1 MSEIYDAPE
10 SPRITRAVQWL
21 LALNIG
27 VYFLQL
33 TLFGSDAVYSAL
45 ALDPVRFPT
54 AWWTVGTYMFVHA
67 WLAHLAFNM
76 LTLWMF
82 GPRLEQEWGTRSFVQ
97 FYLWCGLGGAIAH
110 LVFAQHS
117 AVIGASG
124 AISGVLV
131 AYALRWP
138 DEEVYLFG
146 VIPMKSRWLVAA
158 LLAMNIIFALSPSSR
173 IDWTA
178 HVGGMAFGW
187 IFLKLYSVG
196 GINRVR
202 GWVSSIPDESEDM
215 PRAVPRNRAPMRD
228 RGAGGGGGV
237 GGGGSV
243 DEVVARSNAIVLR
256 ESKSLQHV
264 PKQETPKEY
273 AARVNRVLDKIS
285 QQGIGS
291 LTREERRLLEDM
303 SRKLRDQ

>member
-1 MSEIYDAPE
+1 
-10 SPRITRAVQWL
+10 L

-33 TLFGSDAVYSAL
+33 TLFGQDAIYSAL
-45 ALDPVRFPT
+45 ALDPARFPE
-54 AWWTVGTYMFVHA
+54 AWWTVVTYMFVHA
-67 WLAHLAFNM
+67 WLAHIAFNM
-76 LTLWMF
+76 FTLWMF
-82 GPRLEQEWGTRSFVQ
+82 GPRLERVWGSRTFLQ

-110 LVFAQHS
+110 LIFARHT

-146 VIPMKSRWLVAA
+146 VIPMKSRWLIAA
-158 LLAMNIIFALSPSSR
+158 MIGMNIIFALSPSSG

-187 IFLKLYSVG
+187 LVLKLSSIG
-196 GINRVR
+196 GLTRVR
-202 GWVSSIPDESEDM
+202 GWVSSVPEESEDM
-215 PRAVPRNRAPMRD
+215 PRAVPRKRPPMQDRA
-228 RGAGGGGGV
+228 RG
-237 GGGGSV
+237 V

-256 ESKSLQHV
+256 ESKPLQHV
-264 PKQETPKEY
+264 PRQESTKEY
-273 AARVNRVLDKIS
+273 AARVNSVLDKIS
-285 QQGIGS
+285 QQGIDS
-291 LTREERRLLEDM
+291 LTRDERRLLEEM
-303 SRKLRDQ
+303 SRKLRDE

>member
-1 MSEIYDAPE
+1 MSELYEASE

-33 TLFGSDAVYSAL
+33 TLFGQDAIYSAL
-45 ALDPVRFPT
+45 ALDPTQFPG
-54 AWWTVGTYMFVHA
+54 AWWTVVTYMFVHA

-76 LTLWMF
+76 FTLWMF
-82 GPRLEQEWGTRSFVQ
+82 GPRLEQVWGTRTFVQ

-110 LVFAQHS
+110 LIFAQHTT
-117 AVIGASG
+117 VIGASG

-146 VIPMKSRWLVAA
+146 VIPMKSKWLIAA
-158 LLAMNIIFALSPSSR
+158 MIGMNIIFALSPSSG

-187 IFLKLYSVG
+187 VFLKVSSLG
-196 GINRVR
+196 GLTRVR
-202 GWVSSIPDESEDM
+202 GWVSAAPEESEDM
-215 PRAVPRNRAPMRD
+215 PRAVPRNRSPMRD
-228 RGAGGGGGV
+228 QARG
-237 GGGGSV
+237 V
-243 DEVVARSNAIVLR
+243 DEVVARSNAVVLR
-256 ESKSLQHV
+256 ESKPLQHV
-264 PKQETPKEY
+264 PRQESPKEY

-285 QQGIGS
+285 QQGIDS
-291 LTREERRLLEDM
+291 LTRDERRLLEEM
-303 SRKLRDQ
+303 SRKLRDE

>member
-1 MSEIYDAPE
+1 MSELYDTPE
-10 SPRITRAVQWL
+10 SPRMTPAVQWL

-33 TLFGSDAVYSAL
+33 TLFGQDAVYSAL
-45 ALDPVRFPT
+45 ALDPAHFP
-54 AWWTVGTYMFVHA
+54 AFWWTVATYMFVHA

-76 LTLWMF
+76 FTLWMF
-82 GPRLEQEWGTRSFVQ
+82 GPRLEHEWGTRTFVW

-110 LVFAQHS
+110 LLFAQHS
-117 AVIGASG
+117 TVIGASG

-146 VIPMKSRWLVAA
+146 VIPMRSRWLVAA
-158 LLAMNIIFALSPSSR
+158 LLGMNIIFALSPSSR

-196 GINRVR
+196 GISRVR
-202 GWVSSIPDESEDM
+202 GWVSAAPDESEDM
-215 PRAVPRNRAPMRD
+215 PRAVPRGRPPMRD
-228 RGAGGGGGV
+228 RV
-237 GGGGSV
+237 GSV
-243 DEVVARSNAIVLR
+243 DEVVARSNAVVLR
-256 ESKSLQHV
+256 ESKPLEHG
-264 PKQETPKEY
+264 PRHETPKEY

-285 QQGIGS
+285 QQGITS
-291 LTREERRLLEDM
+291 LTGDERRLLEEM
-303 SRKLRDQ
+303 SRRLRDE

>member
-1 MSEIYDAPE
+1 MSELYDTPE
-10 SPRITRAVQWL
+10 SPRMTRAVQWL

-33 TLFGSDAVYSAL
+33 TLFGPDAVYSAL
-45 ALDPVRFPT
+45 ALDPARFPAT
-54 AWWTVGTYMFVHA
+54 WWTVVTYMFVHA

-76 LTLWMF
+76 FTLWMF
-82 GPRLEQEWGTRSFVQ
+82 GPRLEHEWGTRTFVW

-117 AVIGASG
+117 SVVGASG

-146 VIPMKSRWLVAA
+146 VIPMRSRWLIAA
-158 LLAMNIIFALSPSSR
+158 MLAMNIIFALSPGSR

-178 HVGGMAFGW
+178 HIGGMAFGW
-187 IFLKLYSVG
+187 IFLRLYSMG

-202 GWVSSIPDESEDM
+202 GWVSAVPDESEDM
-215 PRAVPRNRAPMRD
+215 PRAVPRGRPPMRD
-228 RGAGGGGGV
+228 RAGG
-237 GGGGSV
+237 V
-243 DEVVARSNAIVLR
+243 DEVVARSNAIILR
-256 ESKSLQHV
+256 ESKPVQQV
-264 PKQETPKEY
+264 PRQETTKEY
-273 AARVNRVLDKIS
+273 AAKVNRVLDKIS
-285 QQGIGS
+285 QLGIES
-291 LTREERRLLEDM
+291 LTRDERRLLEEM
-303 SRKLRDQ
+303 SRKLRDE

>member
-1 MSEIYDAPE
+1 MSEPYEAPE
-10 SPRITRAVQWL
+10 SPRMTRAVQWL

-33 TLFGSDAVYSAL
+33 TLFAPDSVYSAL
-45 ALDPVRFPT
+45 ALDPARFPSN
-54 AWWTVGTYMFVHA
+54 WWTALTYMFVHA

-76 LTLWMF
+76 FTLWMF
-82 GPRLEQEWGTRSFVQ
+82 GPRLEQLWGTRSFVQ

-110 LVFAQHS
+110 LIFAQHT

-146 VIPMKSRWLVAA
+146 VIPMKSRWLIAA
-158 LLAMNIIFALSPSSR
+158 MIGMNVIFALSPGSG

-187 IFLKLYSVG
+187 IFLKLSSLG
-196 GINRVR
+196 GLTRVK
-202 GWVSSIPDESEDM
+202 GWVSAAPEESEDM
-215 PRAVPRNRAPMRD
+215 PRAVPRNRSPMRD
-228 RGAGGGGGV
+228 QARG
-237 GGGGSV
+237 V
-243 DEVVARSNAIVLR
+243 DEVVARSNAVVLR
-256 ESKSLQHV
+256 ESRPLQHV
-264 PKQETPKEY
+264 PKQESPKEY
-273 AARVNRVLDKIS
+273 TARVNRVLDKIS
-285 QQGIGS
+285 QQGIDS
-291 LTREERRLLEDM
+291 LSRDERRLLEEM
-303 SRKLRDQ
+303 SQKLRDE

>member
-1 MSEIYDAPE
+1 MSEMYDATE
-10 SPRITRAVQWL
+10 SSPRMTRAVQWL
-21 LALNIG
+21 LAMNIG
-27 VYFLQL
+27 IYFLQL

-45 ALDPVRFPT
+45 ALDPARFPS
-54 AWWTVGTYMFVHA
+54 AWWTIGTYMFVHA

-76 LTLWMF
+76 FTLWMF
-82 GPRLEQEWGTRSFVQ
+82 GPRLEQEWGTRTFVQ
-97 FYLWCGLGGAIAH
+97 FYLWCGLGGAVAH
-110 LVFAQHS
+110 LLFAQHS
-117 AVIGASG
+117 SVIGASG

-158 LLAMNIIFALSPSSR
+158 MLAMNIIFALSPSSR

-187 IFLKLYSVG
+187 IFLKLYAVG

-202 GWVSSIPDESEDM
+202 GWVSAVPDDSEDM

-228 RGAGGGGGV
+228 RSAG
-237 GGGGSV
+237 V
-243 DEVVARSNAIVLR
+243 DEVVSRSNAVVLR
-256 ESKSLQHV
+256 ESKSVQHV

-285 QQGIGS
+285 QQGMAS
-291 LTREERRLLEDM
+291 LTRDERRLLEDM

>member
-1 MSEIYDAPE
+1 MSELYDASE
-10 SPRITRAVQWL
+10 SPRMTRAVQWL

-45 ALDPVRFPT
+45 ALDPARFP
-54 AWWTVGTYMFVHA
+54 ANWWTLVTYMFVHA

-76 LTLWMF
+76 FTLWMF
-82 GPRLEQEWGTRSFVQ
+82 GPRLEHEWGTRTFVW
-97 FYLWCGLGGAIAH
+97 FYLFCGVGGAITH

-146 VIPMKSRWLVAA
+146 VIPMRSRWLILAM
-158 LLAMNIIFALSPSSR
+158 LAMNLIFALSPNSR

-187 IFLKLYSVG
+187 IFLKLYAVG

-202 GWVSSIPDESEDM
+202 GWVSAVPDESEDM
-215 PRAVPRNRAPMRD
+215 PRAVPRGRPPTRD
-228 RGAGGGGGV
+228 RAAG
-237 GGGGSV
+237 V
-243 DEVVARSNAIVLR
+243 DEVVARSNAIILR
-256 ESKSLQHV
+256 ESKPLQHV
-264 PKQETPKEY
+264 PRQESPKEY

-285 QQGIGS
+285 QQGIES
-291 LTREERRLLEDM
+291 LTKDERRLLEEM
-303 SRKLRDQ
+303 SRKLRDE

>member
-1 MSEIYDAPE
+1 MSELYETPD
-10 SPRITRAVQWL
+10 SPRVTRAVQWL

-45 ALDPVRFPT
+45 ALDPARFP
-54 AWWTVGTYMFVHA
+54 ADWWTVVTYMFVHA

-76 LTLWMF
+76 FTLWMF
-82 GPRLEQEWGTRSFVQ
+82 GPRLEQEWGTRTFVR
-97 FYLWCGLGGAIAH
+97 FYLWSGLGGAIAH
-110 LVFAQHS
+110 LLFAQHTS
-117 AVIGASG
+117 VIGASG

-146 VIPMKSRWLVAA
+146 VIPMRSRWLVVA

-202 GWVSSIPDESEDM
+202 GWVSAVPDDSEDM
-215 PRAVPRNRAPMRD
+215 PRAVPRNRSPMRD
-228 RGAGGGGGV
+228 RAGG
-237 GGGGSV
+237 V
-243 DEVVARSNAIVLR
+243 DEVIARSNAIVLR
-256 ESKSLQHV
+256 ESKPIQHV
-264 PKQETPKEY
+264 PKQESPKEY

-285 QQGIGS
+285 QHGIES
-291 LTREERRLLEDM
+291 LTRDERRLLEEM
-303 SRKLRDQ
+303 SRRLRDQEED

>member
-1 MSEIYDAPE
+1 MGEMYDATE
-10 SPRITRAVQWL
+10 SSPRMTRAVQWL

-27 VYFLQL
+27 IYFLQL

-45 ALDPVRFPT
+45 ALDPARFPT
-54 AWWTVGTYMFVHA
+54 AWWTIGTYMFVHA

-76 LTLWMF
+76 FTLWMF

-97 FYLWCGLGGAIAH
+97 FYLWCGLGGAVAH
-110 LVFAQHS
+110 LLFARHT

-138 DEEVYLFG
+138 DEEVYIFG
-146 VIPMKSRWLVAA
+146 VIPMKSRWLVVA
-158 LLAMNIIFALSPSSR
+158 LLAMNIVFALSPSSR

-202 GWVSSIPDESEDM
+202 GWVSAVPDESEDM

-228 RGAGGGGGV
+228 RG
-237 GGGGSV
+237 GSV
-243 DEVVARSNAIVLR
+243 DEVVARSNALVLR
-256 ESKSLQHV
+256 QSKPVQHV

-273 AARVNRVLDKIS
+273 AAKVNQLLDKIS
-285 QQGIGS
+285 QHGIDS

>member
-1 MSEIYDAPE
+1 MSEMYDATE
-10 SPRITRAVQWL
+10 SSPRMTRAVQWL
-21 LALNIG
+21 LGLNIG
-27 VYFLQL
+27 IYFLQL

-45 ALDPVRFPT
+45 ALDPARFPT
-54 AWWTVGTYMFVHA
+54 AWWTIGTYMFVHA

-76 LTLWMF
+76 FTLWMF
-82 GPRLEQEWGTRSFVQ
+82 GPRLEQKWGTRSFVQ
-97 FYLWCGLGGAIAH
+97 FYLWCGLGGAVAH
-110 LVFAQHS
+110 LLLAQQS
-117 AVIGASG
+117 TVIGASG

-158 LLAMNIIFALSPSSR
+158 MLAMNIIFALSPNSR

-187 IFLKLYSVG
+187 IFLKLYAVG

-202 GWVSSIPDESEDM
+202 GWVSAVPDESEDM

-228 RGAGGGGGV
+228 RG
-237 GGGGSV
+237 GSV

-256 ESKSLQHV
+256 ESKPVQHV
-264 PKQETPKEY
+264 PKHETPKEY

-285 QQGIGS
+285 QQGMSS
-291 LTREERRLLEDM
+291 LTRDERRLLEEM

>member
-1 MSEIYDAPE
+1 MSELYDTPE
-10 SPRITRAVQWL
+10 SPRMTRAVQWL
-21 LALNIG
+21 LGLNIG
-27 VYFLQL
+27 IYFLQL
-33 TLFGSDAVYSAL
+33 TLFGQDAVYSAL
-45 ALDPVRFPT
+45 ALDPARFPSS
-54 AWWTVGTYMFVHA
+54 WWTVATYMFVHA

-76 LTLWMF
+76 FTLWMF
-82 GPRLEQEWGTRSFVQ
+82 GPRLEHEWGTSAFVR
-97 FYLWCGLGGAIAH
+97 FYLWCGLGGAVAH
-110 LVFAQHS
+110 LLFAQHS

-158 LLAMNIIFALSPSSR
+158 MLAMNIIFALSPSSR

-187 IFLKLYSVG
+187 ILLKLYSVG

-202 GWVSSIPDESEDM
+202 GWVSAAPDEGEDM
-215 PRAVPRNRAPMRD
+215 PRAVPRNRSPMRD
-228 RGAGGGGGV
+228 RGHG
-237 GGGGSV
+237 V
-243 DEVVARSNAIVLR
+243 DEVVARSNAVVVRKRIP
-256 ESKSLQHV
+256 LQHI

-285 QQGIGS
+285 QQGMSS
-291 LTREERRLLEDM
+291 LTGEERRLLEDM

>member
-1 MSEIYDAPE
+1 MSELYDTPE
-10 SPRITRAVQWL
+10 SPRMTRAVQWL

-33 TLFGSDAVYSAL
+33 TLFGPDAVYSAL
-45 ALDPVRFPT
+45 ALDPARFPAT
-54 AWWTVGTYMFVHA
+54 WWTVVTYMFVHA

-76 LTLWMF
+76 FTLWMF
-82 GPRLEQEWGTRSFVQ
+82 APRLEHEWGTRTFVW
-97 FYLWCGLGGAIAH
+97 FYLWCGVGGAIAH

-117 AVIGASG
+117 SVVGASG

-146 VIPMKSRWLVAA
+146 VIPMRSRWLIAA
-158 LLAMNIIFALSPSSR
+158 MLAMNIIFALSPGSR

-178 HVGGMAFGW
+178 HLGGMAFGW
-187 IFLKLYSVG
+187 IFLRLYSMG

-202 GWVSSIPDESEDM
+202 GWVSAVPDESEDM
-215 PRAVPRNRAPMRD
+215 PRAVPRGRPPMRD
-228 RGAGGGGGV
+228 RAGG
-237 GGGGSV
+237 V
-243 DEVVARSNAIVLR
+243 DEVVARSNAIILR
-256 ESKSLQHV
+256 ESKPVQHV
-264 PKQETPKEY
+264 PRQETPKEY
-273 AARVNRVLDKIS
+273 AAKVNRVLDKIS

-291 LTREERRLLEDM
+291 LTGEERRLLEEM
-303 SRKLRDQ
+303 SRKLRDE

>member
-1 MSEIYDAPE
+1 M
-10 SPRITRAVQWL
+10 TRAVQWI

-45 ALDPVRFPT
+45 ALDPARFPS

-76 LTLWMF
+76 FTLWMF

-110 LVFAQHS
+110 LALAQHS

-158 LLAMNIIFALSPSSR
+158 LLAMNVIFALSPSSR

-187 IFLKLYSVG
+187 IFLKVYAVG
-196 GINRVR
+196 GLTRVK
-202 GWVSSIPDESEDM
+202 GWVSSVPDESEDM
-215 PRAVPRNRAPMRD
+215 PRAVPRNRGPMRE
-228 RGAGGGGGV
+228 RGGN
-237 GGGGSV
+237 V
-243 DEVVARSNAIVLR
+243 DEVVERSNAVVLR
-256 ESKSLQHV
+256 ERKPLQHI

-273 AARVNRVLDKIS
+273 AAKVNQLLDKIS
-285 QQGIGS
+285 QHGIGS
-291 LTREERRLLEDM
+291 LSREERRILEEM

>member
-1 MSEIYDAPE
+1 MGEMYDATE
-10 SPRITRAVQWL
+10 SSPRMTRAVQWL
-21 LALNIG
+21 LGLNIG
-27 VYFLQL
+27 ISFLQL

-45 ALDPVRFPT
+45 ALDPARFPT
-54 AWWTVGTYMFVHA
+54 AWWTIGTYMFVHA
-67 WLAHLAFNM
+67 WLAHLGFNM
-76 LTLWMF
+76 FTLWMF

-97 FYLWCGLGGAIAH
+97 FYIWCGLGGAIAH
-110 LVFAQHS
+110 LALAQHS

-146 VIPMKSRWLVAA
+146 VIPMKSRWLVVA

-187 IFLKLYSVG
+187 IFLKLYTVG
-196 GINRVR
+196 GLNRVR
-202 GWVSSIPDESEDM
+202 GWVSAVPDESEDM
-215 PRAVPRNRAPMRD
+215 PRAVPRNRAPTRD
-228 RGAGGGGGV
+228 RARG
-237 GGGGSV
+237 V
-243 DEVVARSNAIVLR
+243 DEVVERSNAIVLR
-256 ESKSLQHV
+256 QAKPLQHV
-264 PKQETPKEY
+264 PKEETPKEY

-285 QQGIGS
+285 QLGIDS
-291 LTREERRLLEDM
+291 LTREERRVLEEM

>member
-1 MSEIYDAPE
+1 MAEMYDATE
-10 SPRITRAVQWL
+10 ESSPRMTRAVQWL

-27 VYFLQL
+27 IYFLQL

-45 ALDPVRFPT
+45 ALDPARFPA
-54 AWWTVGTYMFVHA
+54 AWWTIGTYMFVHA

-76 LTLWMF
+76 FTLWMF
-82 GPRLEQEWGTRSFVQ
+82 GPRLEQEWGTRTFVQ
-97 FYLWCGLGGAIAH
+97 FYLWCGLGGAVAH
-110 LVFAQHS
+110 LLFAQHS
-117 AVIGASG
+117 SVIGASG

-187 IFLKLYSVG
+187 IFLKLYAVG

-202 GWVSSIPDESEDM
+202 GWVSAVPDESEDM
-215 PRAVPRNRAPMRD
+215 PRAVPRNRSPMRD
-228 RGAGGGGGV
+228 RA
-237 GGGGSV
+237 GSV
-243 DEVVARSNAIVLR
+243 DEVVARSNAVVLR
-256 ESKSLQHV
+256 ESKPLQHV

-285 QQGIGS
+285 QHGIGS
-291 LTREERRLLEDM
+291 LTRDERRLLEDM
-303 SRKLRDQ
+303 SRKLREE

>member
-1 MSEIYDAPE
+1 MSELYDAPQ
-10 SPRITRAVQWL
+10 SPRMTRAVQWL

-27 VYFLQL
+27 IYFLQL
-33 TLFGSDAVYSAL
+33 TLFGTDAVYSAL
-45 ALDPVRFPT
+45 ALDPARFP
-54 AWWTVGTYMFVHA
+54 ANWWTVGTYMFVHA

-76 LTLWMF
+76 FTLWMF
-82 GPRLEQEWGTRSFVQ
+82 GPRLEQEWGTATFVK
-97 FYLWCGLGGAIAH
+97 FYLWSGLGGAIAH

-158 LLAMNIIFALSPSSR
+158 MLAMNIIFALSPSSR

-178 HVGGMAFGW
+178 HIGGMAFGW
-187 IFLKLYSVG
+187 VFLKLYSVG

-202 GWVSSIPDESEDM
+202 GWVSAVPDDSEDM
-215 PRAVPRNRAPMRD
+215 PRAVPRGRSPMRD
-228 RGAGGGGGV
+228 R
-237 GGGGSV
+237 SRDV
-243 DEVVARSNAIVLR
+243 DEVVARSNAVVLR
-256 ESKSLQHV
+256 ESKPLQHV
-264 PKQETPKEY
+264 PKEETPKEY

-285 QQGIGS
+285 QQGMGI
-291 LTREERRLLEDM
+291 LTRDEHRLLEEM
-303 SRKLRDQ
+303 SRKLRDE

>member
-1 MSEIYDAPE
+1 MSELYDAPQ
-10 SPRITRAVQWL
+10 SPRMTRAVQWL

-27 VYFLQL
+27 IYFLQL
-33 TLFGSDAVYSAL
+33 TLFGTDAVYSAL
-45 ALDPVRFPT
+45 ALDPQRFPGN
-54 AWWTVGTYMFVHA
+54 WWTVATYMFVHA

-76 LTLWMF
+76 FTLWMF
-82 GPRLEQEWGTRSFVQ
+82 GPRLEQEWGTGTFVK
-97 FYLWCGLGGAIAH
+97 FYLWSGLGGAVAH
-110 LVFAQHS
+110 LIFAQHT

-158 LLAMNIIFALSPSSR
+158 MLAMNIIFALSPSSR

-187 IFLKLYSVG
+187 LFLKLYSVG

-202 GWVSSIPDESEDM
+202 GWVSAVPDDSEDM
-215 PRAVPRNRAPMRD
+215 PRAVPRGRSPMRE
-228 RGAGGGGGV
+228 RTRE
-237 GGGGSV
+237 V
-243 DEVVARSNAIVLR
+243 DEVVARSNAVVLR
-256 ESKSLQHV
+256 ETKPLQHL
-264 PKQETPKEY
+264 PKQDTPKEY

-285 QQGIGS
+285 QHGIES
-291 LTREERRLLEDM
+291 LTRDERRLLEEM
-303 SRKLRDQ
+303 SRKLRDE

>member
-1 MSEIYDAPE
+1 MTEPYDVSE
-10 SPRITRAVQWL
+10 SPRMTRAVQWL

-33 TLFGSDAVYSAL
+33 TLFGQDALYSAL
-45 ALDPVRFPT
+45 ALDPARFP
-54 AWWTVGTYMFVHA
+54 ANWWTVVTYMFVHA
-67 WLAHLAFNM
+67 WLLHLAFNM
-76 LTLWMF
+76 FTLWMF
-82 GPRLEQEWGTRSFVQ
+82 GPRLEQEWGTRTFVW
-97 FYLWCGLGGAIAH
+97 FYLFCGVGGAIAH

-146 VIPMKSRWLVAA
+146 VIPMRSRWLILAM
-158 LLAMNIIFALSPSSR
+158 LAMNLVFALSPSSR

-202 GWVSSIPDESEDM
+202 GWVSAVPDESEDM
-215 PRAVPRNRAPMRD
+215 PRAVPRGRPPMRD
-228 RGAGGGGGV
+228 RAAG
-237 GGGGSV
+237 V
-243 DEVVARSNAIVLR
+243 DEVVARSNAIILR
-256 ESKSLQHV
+256 ESKPLQHV
-264 PKQETPKEY
+264 PRQESPKEY

-285 QQGIGS
+285 QQGIES
-291 LTREERRLLEDM
+291 LTRDERRLLEEM
-303 SRKLRDQ
+303 SRKLRDE

>member
-1 MSEIYDAPE
+1 MSEMYDATE
-10 SPRITRAVQWL
+10 SSPRMTRAVQWL

-45 ALDPVRFPT
+45 ALDPARFPT

-76 LTLWMF
+76 FTLWMF

-110 LVFAQHS
+110 LILAQHS

-146 VIPMKSRWLVAA
+146 VIPMKSRWLVVA

-187 IFLKLYSVG
+187 IFLKLYAVG

-202 GWVSSIPDESEDM
+202 GWVSAVPDDSEDM
-215 PRAVPRNRAPMRD
+215 PRAVPRNRAPTRD
-228 RGAGGGGGV
+228 R
-237 GGGGSV
+237 SSNV
-243 DEVVARSNAIVLR
+243 DEVVQRSNAIVLR
-256 ESKSLQHV
+256 ESKPLQHV

-273 AARVNRVLDKIS
+273 AAKVNRVLDKIS
-285 QQGIGS
+285 QHGIDS
-291 LTREERRLLEDM
+291 LTRDERRLLEDM